1 VSQAV
6 GLLRAILLDLC
17 PSDAAAVAELE
28 AILALEIDPLDYCA
42 LTRGIGR
49 HEVMVRAARWAGLF
63 YSPHMPRT
71 MAIADAAARIDSF
84 SKVRSLRGTLLDRDL
99 LFVAP
104 DFFELVQLA
113 QRCRDQ
119 PDLTRRLCLV
129 PAAAIR
135 AELSETAG
143 NRLLDEA
150 RQRLARRW
158 PRTSAHLDLALPLR
172 RLLVAVLAALFA
184 LTVLAVLYSLPAVSL
199 LIGVLMV
206 VPAILRVAAV
216 LVPIAPGPG
225 FALLDDSELPVYSVL
240 IPLRDEAHMVPML
253 VDAMRALDYPPEKL
267 DIKFVVESLSP
278 GTVSACR
285 QAVTDPLFEMVCV
298 PDGAP
303 RTKPKALNF
312 AMPFVRGEHMVIYDA
327 EDIPEPGQLRLAAS
341 QFAAAPHLDC
351 LQAELVVENAGENW
365 LTALFAGEYAGQF
378 GLMLPAL
385 ARWGLPM
392 PLGGTSN
399 HFRTSALREVGGW
412 DAFNVT
418 EDADLGVRLSRL
430 RYRTATLTS
439 RTLEEAP
446 VEFRPWLR
454 QRTRWM
460 KGFMQTFIVHN
471 AHPRLFLADVGWKGF
486 LAFQVYVGSM
496 ITSPLL
502 HTAYFLGLAIKATLH
517 GPASLSAFFDP
528 LYFSVLALGYT
539 GAFALTI
546 AGLAKLGRHD
556 LFAYQFVLPFYW
568 GLHSLAA
575 VRAGYELLTRPFFW
589 AKTEHGRT
597 RIDRGVRP
605 VRQNQVSPPR
615 RSARDRATRNGV

>member
-253 VDAMRALDYPPEKL
+253 VDAMRALDYPAL
-267 DIKFVVESLSP
+267 CIK
-278 GTVSACR
+278 
-285 QAVTDPLFEMVCV
+285 
-298 PDGAP
+298 
-303 RTKPKALNF
+303 RTKLFMESAN
-312 AMPFVRGEHMVIYDA
+312 D
-327 EDIPEPGQLRLAAS
+327 S
-341 QFAAAPHLDC
+341 TC
-351 LQAELVVENAGENW
+351 LWQ
-365 LTALFAGEYAGQF
+365 
-378 GLMLPAL
+378 
-385 ARWGLPM
+385 
-392 PLGGTSN
+392 
-399 HFRTSALREVGGW
+399 
-412 DAFNVT
+412 
-418 EDADLGVRLSRL
+418 
-430 RYRTATLTS
+430 
-439 RTLEEAP
+439 
-446 VEFRPWLR
+446 
-454 QRTRWM
+454 
-460 KGFMQTFIVHN
+460 
-471 AHPRLFLADVGWKGF
+471 
-486 LAFQVYVGSM
+486 
-496 ITSPLL
+496 
-502 HTAYFLGLAIKATLH
+502 
-517 GPASLSAFFDP
+517 
-528 LYFSVLALGYT
+528 
-539 GAFALTI
+539 
-546 AGLAKLGRHD
+546 
-556 LFAYQFVLPFYW
+556 
-568 GLHSLAA
+568 
-575 VRAGYELLTRPFFW
+575 
-589 AKTEHGRT
+589 
-597 RIDRGVRP
+597 
-605 VRQNQVSPPR
+605 
-615 RSARDRATRNGV
+615 